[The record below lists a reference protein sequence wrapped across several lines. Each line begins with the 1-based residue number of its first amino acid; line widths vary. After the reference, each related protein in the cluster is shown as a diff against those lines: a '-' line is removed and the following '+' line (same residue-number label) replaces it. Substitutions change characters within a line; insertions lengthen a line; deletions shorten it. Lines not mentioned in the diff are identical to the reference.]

1 MHSEIEMS
9 AQAIADALAPTQT
22 TPSARWRWG
31 TVKSVS
37 EYGTMNVEVG
47 GSELVGIRC
56 AQHVMGAQVGDR
68 VRVLYCGTEAM
79 VDAVRASSA
88 LMSVPSPSMDA
99 DTQAAW
105 LDALGLSVSTFTPTY
120 ADSAFETYGDKA
132 FVRIGRLV
140 IIGCFVPVTLPNAWG
155 EKAVLTNLPVPLAR
169 TTTSVV
175 VQDWSSAVFAQ
186 VRSDGKLYMMNKSG
200 SNPGYKWLGF
210 ELVYVAA

>member
-105 LDALGLSVSTFTPTY
+105 LDALGLGAPYHQYFGDWVNLHCWGHIAILTVTKSVVLNGSWAS
-120 ADSAFETYGDKA
+120 ADICTVPEQYRPSHDSYVSANLQDS
-132 FVRIGRLV
+132 VNNN
-140 IIGCFVPVTLPNAWG
+140 VTLYIG
-155 EKAVLTNLPVPLAR
+155 TNG
-169 TTTSVV
+169 V
-175 VQDWSSAVFAQ
+175 VQAKVRGGTSPGSTAHFVSGTLVWS
-186 VRSDGKLYMMNKSG
+186 Y
-200 SNPGYKWLGF
+200 
-210 ELVYVAA
+210 